1 MLRNP
6 CTECIFE
13 DNNYYG
19 FSVPFL
25 SLKGFSRKHP
35 KIPDCTCEM
44 SLVLLSYGKNKP
56 CSLVGRA
63 RYLKAYMH
71 VISVRRNVAPDDKIA
86 ACCHIDIVSRLELQ
100 GWAVLFRAAK
110 QQADTEYPARLPVLE
125 YSFWIGWWCCDPAHA
140 APQANRW
147 SAGFLG
153 SMLQAHG
160 WISACAYTHTPW
172 FSAESSVNTRFS
184 QVGSTPHTVCCN
196 PSFPWRRWAVSP
208 VHSSRCLLRSP
219 AAWPVEIHSSLLYNL
234 SAACLFSW

>member
-71 VISVRRNVAPDDKIA
+71 IISVRRNVAPDDKIA
-86 ACCHIDIVSRLELQ
+86 ACCHIDIVSRLELPVSHV
-100 GWAVLFRAAK
+100 VLFHVHKGCIRIRFTIIVSALKAC
-110 QQADTEYPARLPVLE
+110 YVPVINGLT
-125 YSFWIGWWCCDPAHA
+125 FKK
-140 APQANRW
+140 
-147 SAGFLG
+147 
-153 SMLQAHG
+153 
-160 WISACAYTHTPW
+160 
-172 FSAESSVNTRFS
+172 
-184 QVGSTPHTVCCN
+184 
-196 PSFPWRRWAVSP
+196 
-208 VHSSRCLLRSP
+208 
-219 AAWPVEIHSSLLYNL
+219 PVEKFEKPLVSAFPFPTSMYKNSVICLTL
-234 SAACLFSW
+234 SF

>member
-35 KIPDCTCEM
+35 KTPDCTCEM

-86 ACCHIDIVSRLELQ
+86 ACCHIDIVSRLELPVSHV
-100 GWAVLFRAAK
+100 VLFHVHKGCIMVRFAEAI
-110 QQADTEYPARLPVLE
+110 P
-125 YSFWIGWWCCDPAHA
+125 
-140 APQANRW
+140 
-147 SAGFLG
+147 
-153 SMLQAHG
+153 
-160 WISACAYTHTPW
+160 ISAD
-172 FSAESSVNTRFS
+172 VNIICVLLEFGKTLIYPFAQSLQPRFS
-184 QVGSTPHTVCCN
+184 
-196 PSFPWRRWAVSP
+196 FA
-208 VHSSRCLLRSP
+208 
-219 AAWPVEIHSSLLYNL
+219 
-234 SAACLFSW
+234 FS

>member
-86 ACCHIDIVSRLELQ
+86 ACCHIDIVSRLELPVSHV
-100 GWAVLFRAAK
+100 VLFHVHPLFSLALHGKLRKLQNKSAASK
-110 QQADTEYPARLPVLE
+110 QELAALVAFADA
-125 YSFWIGWWCCDPAHA
+125 
-140 APQANRW
+140 
-147 SAGFLG
+147 
-153 SMLQAHG
+153 M
-160 WISACAYTHTPW
+160 
-172 FSAESSVNTRFS
+172 
-184 QVGSTPHTVCCN
+184 N
-196 PSFPWRRWAVSP
+196 PLPWRSDARPMLSCAI
-208 VHSSRCLLRSP
+208 CLR
-219 AAWPVEIHSSLLYNL
+219 
-234 SAACLFSW
+234 LFVGKPYAPT